1 MLNSDTKILV
11 VDDNPGTRYSTSRI
25 LQGAGWTIDEAG
37 TGTEALA
44 KANNQVHMV
53 VLDINLPD
61 IDGFTVCRMLRE
73 REATARIPILHLS
86 ASFVTSESKVTG
98 LEAGADGY
106 LTHPVEPPVLIATV
120 KAFLRTRQYE
130 IELRQSEAR
139 FKAVF
144 ENALTGVSLLDEHLV
159 YVDVNP
165 TMCNLLGMD
174 RRQILGRH
182 LEELVVAESR
192 DAVGEI
198 IRTLSEEPAWRG
210 DLPLRRAD
218 GRSIHL
224 EWHVSKHA
232 DPNLRLAIV
241 SDISNR
247 MRYESEREA
256 LLLSERAARSE
267 AERANRLKDDFL
279 ATLSHE
285 LRTPLNAI
293 VGWSQV
299 LRLGNLPAADV
310 EEGLEAIERNS
321 RAQAQMIADLLDI
334 SRITS
339 GKLRLDM
346 ERLDLAPVIEAALS
360 AIQHTANEK
369 SIRVTKS
376 LQPDCGQ
383 IPGDAS
389 RIQQILWNLV
399 NNAVKFTPNGGRI
412 NVGLQKAGTNIEIR
426 VSDTGQGIEPELLP
440 KIFERFQQGDS
451 SSTRAHGGLGLG
463 LAIVRQ
469 LVDLHYGQVTV
480 ESEGLGHG
488 ATFIVTLPTEW
499 DQQDNRHLASEPR
512 SPLAG
517 LTDLTG
523 TRVLLVEDDPDSRK
537 ITKRIVTDSGAEVR
551 EASDVQQALTQ
562 LDQFQ
567 PHVLVSD
574 LGLPGRDGFELI
586 REVRQRGHSSK
597 TLPAIA
603 LTAFVQIEDRRRALQ
618 SGFQIH
624 MAKPIDPHHLVG
636 TIASLVGAPSTK

>member
-25 LQGAGWTIDEAG
+25 LQSAGWTIDEAG

-44 KANNQVHMV
+44 KANNHVDMV

-73 REATARIPILHLS
+73 RETTARIPILHLS

-120 KAFLRTRQYE
+120 KAFLRTRQFE

-165 TMCNLLGMD
+165 TMCNLLGVD
-174 RRQILGRH
+174 RQQILGRH
-182 LEELVVAESR
+182 LEELVVAESQA
-192 DAVGEI
+192 AVGEI

-399 NNAVKFTPNGGRI
+399 NNAVKFTPNGGSI
-412 NVGLQKAGTNIEIR
+412 NVALQRAGPNIEIR

-499 DQQDNRHLASEPR
+499 DHQDDQDLSSEPG

-537 ITKRIVTDSGAEVR
+537 LTKRIVTDSGAEVR
-551 EASDVQQALTQ
+551 EASDVQQALAQ
-562 LDQFQ
+562 LEQFQ

-624 MAKPIDPHHLVG
+624 MAKPIDPHHLVA

>member
-1 MLNSDTKILV
+1 
-11 VDDNPGTRYSTSRI
+11 
-25 LQGAGWTIDEAG
+25 
-37 TGTEALA
+37 
-44 KANNQVHMV
+44 
-53 VLDINLPD
+53 
-61 IDGFTVCRMLRE
+61 MLRE
-73 REATARIPILHLS
+73 REENARIPILHLS

-192 DAVGEI
+192 DTVGEI

>member
-192 DAVGEI
+192 DTVGEI

>member
-1 MLNSDTKILV
+1 MLNNDTTILV

-25 LQGAGWTIDEAG
+25 LQSVGWTVTEAA

-44 KANNQVHMV
+44 KAKDRVDMV

-73 REATARIPILHLS
+73 REATSRVPILHLS
-86 ASFVTSESKVTG
+86 ASFVSSESKVTG
-98 LEAGADGY
+98 LDAGADGY

-120 KAFLRTRQYE
+120 RSFLRSRQFE

-144 ENALTGVSLLDEHLV
+144 DNALTGVSLLDEHLV

-165 TMCNLLGMD
+165 RMCELLGMD
-174 RRQILGRH
+174 RDQILGKNI
-182 LEELVVAESR
+182 EELVALENRS
-192 DAVGEI
+192 AVDEI
-198 IRTLSEEPAWRG
+198 LHSLLKQPAWQG
-210 DLPLRRAD
+210 DLPLHRAD
-218 GRSIHL
+218 GNRIHL

-241 SDISNR
+241 SDISGR
-247 MRYESEREA
+247 LRYESERES
-256 LLLSERAARSE
+256 LLLSERAARAE

-299 LRLGNLPAADV
+299 LRLGNLPPADI

-346 ERLDLAPVIEAALS
+346 ERLDLAPVIDAALK

-369 SIRVTKS
+369 SIRVTRT
-376 LQPDCGQ
+376 LQPNCSL
-383 IPGDAS
+383 IPGDPS

-399 NNAVKFTPNGGRI
+399 NNAVKFTPHGGNI
-412 NVGLQKAGTNIEIR
+412 NVSLQQVSDYVEIR
-426 VSDTGQGIEPELLP
+426 VADSGQGIAPELVS

-451 SSTRAHGGLGLG
+451 SSTREHGGLGLG

-469 LVDLHYGQVTV
+469 LVDLHGGQVTV
-480 ESEGLGHG
+480 ESDGLGQG
-488 ATFIVTLPTEW
+488 ATFIVTLPTEFAP
-499 DQQDNRHLASEPR
+499 HLEQPNTSEPHAHLTN
-512 SPLAG
+512 LA
-517 LTDLTG
+517 DLTG
-523 TRVLLVEDDPDSRK
+523 TRVLIVEDDPDSRK
-537 ITKRIVTDSGAEVR
+537 LTKRILTESHAEVR
-551 EASDVQQALTQ
+551 EATDVQQALAQ

-574 LGLPGRDGFELI
+574 LGLPGRDGFELM
-586 REVRQRGHSSK
+586 REVRQRGYTSK
-597 TLPAIA
+597 SLPAIA
-603 LTAFVQIEDRRRALQ
+603 LTAFVQPEDRRRALQ
-618 SGFQIH
+618 SGFQVH
-624 MAKPIDPHHLVG
+624 MAKPIDPHHLVS
-636 TIASLVGAPSTK
+636 TIASLVGTASAK